1 MKMNKKTVVIYVMI
15 AILFAGTIFYY
26 NWVANDRNS
35 QIASL
40 NTQITNHNNEI
51 ANQKNEI
58 SNLTAQVLSLKGQAA
73 KLSYL
78 TSANLVTTLGITEVP
93 GSSSSYMGGLV
104 PTPVRF
110 NYLFIEGS
118 VTNTGKGTAYNAG
131 LHVVA
136 YSANGTLEINMTVPL
151 VEGASFGS
159 DKATDAYLNVSSSPT
174 LGALYSE
181 HTADVY
187 VNIFHE
193 GTVST
198 WTVTPVWTN
207 SKLP

>member
-1 MKMNKKTVVIYVMI
+1 MNKKTIVIYALI

-26 NWVANDRNS
+26 RWVINDGNS
-35 QIASL
+35 QITSL
-40 NTQITNHNNEI
+40 NSQITNHNNEI
-51 ANQKNEI
+51 AKQKNEI
-58 SNLTAQVLSLKGQAA
+58 SNLTAQILSLEGQAA
-73 KLSYL
+73 KISYL
-78 TSANLVTTLGITEVP
+78 TSANLVTSLGITEVL
-93 GSSSSYMGGLV
+93 GSSSINMGV
-104 PTPVRF
+104 STPVPF

-118 VTNTGKGTAYNAG
+118 VTNLGKGTAYYVG

-151 VEGASFGS
+151 DEFASFGS
-159 DKATDAYLNVSSSPT
+159 DNATDAYLNASSSPT
-174 LGALYSE
+174 LGTLYSE
-181 HTADVY
+181 QTANVY

-198 WTVTPVWTN
+198 WTVTAVWTN

>member
-1 MKMNKKTVVIYVMI
+1 MKMNKKPIVIYVMI

-26 NWVANDRNS
+26 SWVVNDGNS

-40 NTQITNHNNEI
+40 NTQITNHNSEI

-58 SNLTAQVLSLKGQAA
+58 SNLTVQILSLKGQAA

-93 GSSSSYMGGLV
+93 GGSSSYMGGLV
-104 PTPVRF
+104 STPVPF

-118 VTNTGKGTAYNAG
+118 VINTGDGTAYNAG

-136 YSANGTLEINMTVPL
+136 YSANGTLEINMTVPFD
-151 VEGASFGS
+151 EGAS
-159 DKATDAYLNVSSSPT
+159 LEVIRQ
-174 LGALYSE
+174 LML
-181 HTADVY
+181 
-187 VNIFHE
+187 I
-193 GTVST
+193 
-198 WTVTPVWTN
+198 
-207 SKLP
+207 